1 MACEFEFDNPQSCGA
16 QGVTK
21 AERCEAEVLGE
32 FDKRMAIIVWHLY
45 IQEPP
50 ISQALAESDHANIA
64 KDENPA
70 APSSNGLKEGA

>member
-1 MACEFEFDNPQSCGA
+1 M
-16 QGVTK
+16 
-21 AERCEAEVLGE
+21 GE
-32 FDKRMAIIVWHLY
+32 FDRRTTIIAGHPY

-70 APSSNGLKEGA
+70 APSSNDLKEGA